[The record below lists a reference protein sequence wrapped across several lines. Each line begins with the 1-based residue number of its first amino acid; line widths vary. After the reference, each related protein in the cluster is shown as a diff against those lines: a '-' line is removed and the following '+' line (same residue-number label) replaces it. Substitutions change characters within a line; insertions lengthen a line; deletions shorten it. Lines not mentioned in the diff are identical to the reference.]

1 MICNLH
7 LLLLSLFFF
16 FASFP
21 GKGVDVDKC
30 IFQNIK
36 QYVPRLRR

>member
-7 LLLLSLFFF
+7 LLLLSFFC

-30 IFQNIK
+30 IFQNISMY
-36 QYVPRLRR
+36 QD